1 MYHRELQRCFFI
13 FNVIADKYKTQEHVF
28 SWIFIIFLIVQ
39 CLYKYITQE
48 MCDED
53 INDSLTALKLVPD
66 WFVTSKMIKRRF
78 TTLYTYKNILY
89 FNKDSSNA
97 VFNYNEMGIVN
108 IDLHNMNL
116 DTNFDEEDPNTII
129 LIRFLI

>member
-1 MYHRELQRCFFI
+1 
-13 FNVIADKYKTQEHVF
+13 
-28 SWIFIIFLIVQ
+28 
-39 CLYKYITQE
+39 

-66 WFVTSKMIKRRF
+66 WFA
-78 TTLYTYKNILY
+78 TLHTYKNILY
-89 FNKDSSNA
+89 FNKDSGNA

-129 LIRFLI
+129 LIRLLI